1 MDGELHSTL
10 EAALISSSGI
20 ATFSGA
26 GSVTGGAANVF
37 VVGSAAL
44 IDTSGVGCVYGPK
57 TNVSS
62 VIFDDSAIEGDGATG
77 GESTHEG
84 GSADDG
90 RLCSRGSDGSGPEA
104 FS

>member
-1 MDGELHSTL
+1 MDGELHPIL

-20 ATFSGA
+20 ATSSGTGA
-26 GSVTGGAANVF
+26 ATGGEANTVVVGGAA
-37 VVGSAAL
+37 L
-44 IDTSGVGCVYGPK
+44 IGTSGVGCVYGPK

-62 VIFDDSAIEGDGATG
+62 VIFEDSAIGGDGATG
-77 GESTHEG
+77 GESTHES

-90 RLCSRGSDGSGPEA
+90 RLCSRGSDGSGSEV